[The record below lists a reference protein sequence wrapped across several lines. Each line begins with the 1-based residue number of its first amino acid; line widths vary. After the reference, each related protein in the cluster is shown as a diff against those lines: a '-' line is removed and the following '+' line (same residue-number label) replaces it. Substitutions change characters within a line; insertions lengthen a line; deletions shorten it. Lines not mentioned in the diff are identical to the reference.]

1 MLESGRQRNL
11 KSQKPRKEKLQKKCL
26 RVAKATESGQGKYN
40 GIANEEACT
49 DLFWNVSMPGCWSD
63 WEQGVSE
70 YPLGYWEGR

>member
-11 KSQKPRKEKLQKKCL
+11 KSQKPRKERLQKKWL
-26 RVAKATESGQGKYN
+26 RVAKATESGQGKCK
-40 GIANEEACT
+40 GIGNEEARNE
-49 DLFWNVSMPGCWSD
+49 LFWNISMPGCWSD